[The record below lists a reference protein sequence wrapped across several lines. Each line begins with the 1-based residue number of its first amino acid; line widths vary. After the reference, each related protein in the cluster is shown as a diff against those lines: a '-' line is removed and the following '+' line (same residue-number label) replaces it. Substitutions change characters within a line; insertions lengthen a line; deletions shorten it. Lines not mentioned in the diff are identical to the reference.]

1 MAGHER
7 ARLFDRIS
15 EQREE
20 EKEEERKKEL
30 YSFLGKNKMSVCWVM
45 S

>member
-15 EQREE
+15 EQREK
-20 EKEEERKKEL
+20 EKEKKRTLLFWEKIKRRCV
-30 YSFLGKNKMSVCWVM
+30 G
-45 S
+45 

>member
-20 EKEEERKKEL
+20 EKEEREKRNFTLFWEKIKCRCA
-30 YSFLGKNKMSVCWVM
+30 G
-45 S
+45 

>member
-20 EKEEERKKEL
+20 EKERKKEL
-30 YSFLGKNKMSVCWVM
+30 YFFGKK
-45 S
+45 